1 MCGSRGVWWL
11 RSIDFRAPSVRSK
24 GLVGVEEYYPT
35 WYGYQSLRK
44 AV

>member
-11 RSIDFRAPSVRSK
+11 RSIDFKAPSVCSK
-24 GLVGVEEYYPT
+24 ALVGVEEYYPIST
-35 WYGYQSLRK
+35 LVFDPRE